1 MIVSRYDTADNK
13 SINIHRCHGLPLW
26 GYGYFFFRLLWW
38 LWTGRCK
45 HRDSKGGGETMR
57 PDAGAQKYSSGNRAS
72 RRAVAAASFGFNFL
86 LAATQGLDQ
95 GFLQTIS

>member
-1 MIVSRYDTADNK
+1 
-13 SINIHRCHGLPLW
+13 
-26 GYGYFFFRLLWW
+26 
-38 LWTGRCK
+38 
-45 HRDSKGGGETMR
+45 MR